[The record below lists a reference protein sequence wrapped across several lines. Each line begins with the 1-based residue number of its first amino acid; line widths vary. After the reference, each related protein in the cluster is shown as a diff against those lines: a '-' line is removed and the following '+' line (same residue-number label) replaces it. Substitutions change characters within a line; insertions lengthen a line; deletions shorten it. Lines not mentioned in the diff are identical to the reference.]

1 MCIVP
6 HVPPP
11 PPKNFTPCG
20 SLRCRPQ
27 NLIMDDFPDILAGSI
42 DDAMEDM
49 DDVLQDNCGDGGFGG
64 VRGVVGVVVLSSGVG
79 GAWEVWGGRSVHML
93 AYIRYIQLLNDDL
106 EA

>member
-1 MCIVP
+1 MTHCLASWRNWAALRWLG
-6 HVPPP
+6 PPQI
-11 PPKNFTPCG
+11 FG
-20 SLRCRPQ
+20 RGGVGVGEGRRRR
-27 NLIMDDFPDILAGSI
+27 
-42 DDAMEDM
+42 
-49 DDVLQDNCGDGGFGG
+49 CGDGGFGG